1 LAFGISIVLGHL
13 AFLDAY
19 ALLITPGGLNHPNF
33 TAEEIDKIFQARQE
47 TPPRLPDVP
56 PNVLLWARLTSPGLG
71 EPGGLLQR
79 RVAEIYSRDEPPFY
93 KGFLRFDA
101 TREAVTITL
110 HKVFGNDPSSAETV
124 ATLQLQP
131 RSATPA

>member
-1 LAFGISIVLGHL
+1 
-13 AFLDAY
+13 
-19 ALLITPGGLNHPNF
+19 
-33 TAEEIDKIFQARQE
+33 
-47 TPPRLPDVP
+47 
-56 PNVLLWARLTSPGLG
+56 LG

-101 TREAVTITL
+101 TREAVTIAL
-110 HKVFGNDPSSAETV
+110 HKVFGNDPSTAETV

-131 RSATPA
+131 RSTTPA